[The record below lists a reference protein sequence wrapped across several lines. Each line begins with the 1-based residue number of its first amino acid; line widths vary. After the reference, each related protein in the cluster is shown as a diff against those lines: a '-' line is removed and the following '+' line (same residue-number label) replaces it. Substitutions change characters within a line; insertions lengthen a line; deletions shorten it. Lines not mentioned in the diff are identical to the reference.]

1 MNKIEKIELE
11 KSINSLEARN
21 NELKGL
27 ILASNSLDDAEKMDN
42 EFKENLIK
50 ITEAKNKL
58 DNAEKGEIKMPK
70 YLEAKNSVED
80 FIKILQT
87 SDNKNVAANKWNEK
101 LAENGLE
108 IKDDTLILPKRIVS
122 AIETSLTDTNPVF
135 KTFKLTHV
143 GALLISQGLDSSD
156 EANVHVE
163 GTEKKAQSAVLTV
176 DAIDPQMIYK
186 IQTISEK
193 AKRLNSNFDEIYETI
208 VAELTQAIVNKAV
221 DLALVEGDG
230 KNGFVSIANEKD
242 AKKVKKITAEKYVDG
257 IEDACDFVRATAGI
271 KYLIITSEQRK
282 AILAE
287 VRALNPNARVKNNDA
302 EIASEIGVDEL
313 IVYTGS
319 KALKPTVLVNQ
330 TYHIDMGSLTKVDAF
345 EWKTNEN
352 ALLLESLSA
361 GKIEKNKS
369 AAVITISTI

>member
-50 ITEAKNKL
+50 ITEAQNKL

-242 AKKVKKITAEKYVDG
+242 AKKVKKITAKKYVDG
-257 IEDACDFVRATAGI
+257 IEDAYDFVRATAGI

-369 AAVITISTI
+369 AAVITISAI

>member
-1 MNKIEKIELE
+1 MLTTT
-11 KSINSLEARN
+11 
-21 NELKGL
+21 L
-27 ILASNSLDDAEKMDN
+27 IFTY
-42 EFKENLIK
+42 FKE
-50 ITEAKNKL
+50 EQF
-58 DNAEKGEIKMPK
+58 
-70 YLEAKNSVED
+70 D
-80 FIKILQT
+80 FIFE
-87 SDNKNVAANKWNEK
+87 S
-101 LAENGLE
+101 
-108 IKDDTLILPKRIVS
+108 S
-122 AIETSLTDTNPVF
+122 
-135 KTFKLTHV
+135 
-143 GALLISQGLDSSD
+143 ALLFINLTTND
-156 EANVHVE
+156 EDV
-163 GTEKKAQSAVLTV
+163 K
-176 DAIDPQMIYK
+176 Y
-186 IQTISEK
+186 
-193 AKRLNSNFDEIYETI
+193 
-208 VAELTQAIVNKAV
+208 
-221 DLALVEGDG
+221 
-230 KNGFVSIANEKD
+230 EKD
-242 AKKVKKITAEKYVDG
+242 AKKVKKITAKKFVDG